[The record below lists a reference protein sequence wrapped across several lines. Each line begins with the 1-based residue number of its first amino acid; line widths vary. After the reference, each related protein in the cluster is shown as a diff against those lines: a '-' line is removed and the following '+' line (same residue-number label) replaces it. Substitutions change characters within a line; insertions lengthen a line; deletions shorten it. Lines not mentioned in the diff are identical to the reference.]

1 MKIVQPTT
9 SEQEILI
16 IPRKN
21 ITYTNLDFRDR
32 VVSDGGIAESQL
44 CVVDSLINLNAIN
57 MVIKK
62 DGEAIE
68 ETLTNLRTTELNN
81 YIKIQFTST
90 ILQEGHAY
98 FIELTE
104 NGNLLYRDKFYATTQ
119 ADFTTKHKQSQNNY
133 TEIVDDNTYI
143 L

>member
-44 CVVDSLINLNAIN
+44 CVVDSLTNLNAIN

-81 YIKIQFTST
+81 YVKIQFTST